1 MARTQGSRSETTRPL
16 IMEAAKRLIARHGF
30 AAVSMRQ
37 IAAETGKQVGALYS
51 YVPDKQALLLELMR
65 SHMVALLDAAA
76 QLDLETDPGTA
87 LETFTRFHIGF
98 HLARPEDVFVAYMEL
113 RNLEPENFKT
123 ISALRHQYEDVLS
136 GILTKGADSGAFQV
150 SDVRVST
157 RAVIAMLTG
166 VTTWYREEG
175 PLDRDA
181 VIGIYWRMVAGSVG
195 YRPAS

>member
-51 YVPDKQALLLELMR
+51 YIPDKQALLFELMR
-65 SHMVALLDAAA
+65 SHMMDLLQAAS
-76 QLDLETDPGTA
+76 QLDLKTDPGTA
-87 LETFTRFHIGF
+87 LESFTRFHIDF

-113 RNLEPENFKT
+113 RNLEPDNFKAIT
-123 ISALRHQYEDVLS
+123 SLRHEYEDVLR
-136 GILTKGADSGAFQV
+136 GILIKGTNSGAFQLA
-150 SDVRVST
+150 DVRVST

-166 VTTWYREEG
+166 VTTWYRDHG
-175 PLDRDA
+175 ILDRDE
-181 VIGIYWRMVAGSVG
+181 VIAIYWRMVAGSVG
-195 YRPAS
+195 YKPA

>member
-51 YVPDKQALLLELMR
+51 YIPDKQALLFELMR
-65 SHMVALLDAAA
+65 SHMMDLLQAAS
-76 QLDLETDPGTA
+76 QLDLKTDPGTA
-87 LETFTRFHIGF
+87 LESFTRFHIDF

-113 RNLEPENFKT
+113 RNLEPDNFKAIT
-123 ISALRHQYEDVLS
+123 SLRHEYEDVLR
-136 GILTKGADSGAFQV
+136 GILIKGTDSGAFQLA
-150 SDVRVST
+150 DVRVST

-166 VTTWYREEG
+166 VTTWYRDHG
-175 PLDRDA
+175 ILDRDE
-181 VIGIYWRMVAGSVG
+181 VIAIYWRMVAGSVG
-195 YRPAS
+195 YKPAS

>member
-51 YVPDKQALLLELMR
+51 YIPDKQALLFELMR
-65 SHMVALLDAAA
+65 SHMMDLLQAVGE
-76 QLDLETDPGTA
+76 LDLNTDPGTA
-87 LETFTRFHIGF
+87 LETFTRFHIAF

-113 RNLEPENFKT
+113 RNLEPDNFKAIT
-123 ISALRHQYEDVLS
+123 ALRHEYEDVLR
-136 GILTKGADSGAFQV
+136 GILTKGTDSGAFQLC
-150 SDVRVST
+150 DVRVST

-166 VTTWYREEG
+166 VTTWYRDHG
-175 PLDRDA
+175 VLDRDE
-181 VIGIYWRMVAGSVG
+181 VIVIYWRMVAGSVG
-195 YRPAS
+195 YKPAS